1 MQRAPKVEPR
11 TQRRTP
17 QQARSRRTREQI
29 LKAAVACFEKRGYE
43 ETTTAEIA
51 RRAHIAV
58 GTLYLY
64 FTDKRSILLE
74 LLDGTVN
81 EIANYVV
88 QNLQPEAWRHADARA
103 SVRALIDAL
112 FHTRTINPG
121 LQRILW
127 ERYFKDPQ
135 FRAAVQAIE
144 HRIRAAM
151 LELFIALDAD
161 GRLRVTDLTAGAF
174 VVYSAIE
181 WTASR
186 LVLGGAGTEIESAVE
201 AASDMV
207 SRFLFRD

>member
-1 MQRAPKVEPR
+1 MQRAVKTKAV
-11 TQRRTP
+11 THLRTP

-29 LKAAVACFEKRGYE
+29 LKAAVTCFETRGYE

-51 RRAHIAV
+51 RRARIAV
-58 GTLYLY
+58 GTFYLY
-64 FTDKRSILLE
+64 FKDKRSILLE
-74 LLDGTVN
+74 LLGGTVN

-88 QNLQPEAWRHADARA
+88 QNLQPEVWQQADARV
-103 SVRALIDAL
+103 SVRNLIDAL

-144 HRIRAAM
+144 QRIRAAM
-151 LELFIALDAD
+151 LQLFTALDVD
-161 GRLRVTDLTAGAF
+161 GRLRVTDLSAAAF
-174 VVYSAIE
+174 VVYTAIE

-186 LVLGGAGTEIESAVE
+186 IVLSEGGIEIGAAVE

>member
-1 MQRAPKVEPR
+1 MRRAPKAEPR
-11 TQRRTP
+11 TRRRTP

-51 RRAHIAV
+51 RRARIAV
-58 GTLYLY
+58 GTFYLY
-64 FTDKRSILLE
+64 FTDKRAILLE
-74 LLDGTVN
+74 LLDGTIN

-103 SVRALIDAL
+103 SVRAMIDAL
-112 FHTRTINPG
+112 FHTRTIQPG

-135 FRAAVQAIE
+135 FRAAVQVIE
-144 HRIRAAM
+144 HRVRAAM
-151 LELFIALDAD
+151 LDLFAALAAES
-161 GRLRVTDLTAGAF
+161 RLRVPDLTAAAF
-174 VVYSAIE
+174 VVYTAIE

-186 LVLGGAGTEIESAVE
+186 LVLGEGGTEIEPAVE

>member
-1 MQRAPKVEPR
+1 MQRAVKTKAV
-11 TQRRTP
+11 THLRTP
-17 QQARSRRTREQI
+17 QQARSRRTRGQI
-29 LKAAVACFEKRGYE
+29 LKAAVTCFETRGYE

-51 RRAHIAV
+51 RRARIAV
-58 GTLYLY
+58 GTFYLY
-64 FTDKRSILLE
+64 FQDKRSILLE
-74 LLDGTVN
+74 LLDGTIN

-88 QNLQPEAWRHADARA
+88 QNLQPEVWQQADARV
-103 SVRALIDAL
+103 SVRNLIDAL

-144 HRIRAAM
+144 QRIRAAM
-151 LELFIALDAD
+151 LQLFTALDAD
-161 GRLRVTDLTAGAF
+161 GRLRVTDLGAAAF
-174 VVYSAIE
+174 VVYTAIE

-186 LVLGGAGTEIESAVE
+186 IVLSEGGIEIGAAVE

>member
-1 MQRAPKVEPR
+1 MQRAMKTR
-11 TQRRTP
+11 AAGRLRTP

-29 LKAAVACFEKRGYE
+29 LEAAVTCFETRGYE

-51 RRAHIAV
+51 RRARIAV
-58 GTLYLY
+58 GTFYLY
-64 FTDKRSILLE
+64 FKDKRSILLE
-74 LLDGTVN
+74 LLDGTIN

-88 QNLQPEAWRHADARA
+88 QNLQSTAWQDADARA
-103 SVRALIDAL
+103 SVRTLIDAL

-144 HRIRAAM
+144 QRVRAAM
-151 LELFIALDAD
+151 LQLFTALDAD
-161 GRLRVTDLTAGAF
+161 GRLRVIDLNAAAF
-174 VVYSAIE
+174 VVYTAIE

-186 LVLGGAGTEIESAVE
+186 IVLGEGGIAIEAAVE

-207 SRFLFRD
+207 SRFVFRD

>member
-1 MQRAPKVEPR
+1 MQRAVKTKAV
-11 TQRRTP
+11 THLRTP

-29 LKAAVACFEKRGYE
+29 LKAAVTCFETRGYE

-51 RRAHIAV
+51 RRARIAV
-58 GTLYLY
+58 GTFYLY
-64 FTDKRSILLE
+64 FQDKRSILLE
-74 LLDGTVN
+74 LLDGTIN

-88 QNLQPEAWRHADARA
+88 QNLQPEVWQQADARV
-103 SVRALIDAL
+103 SVRNLIDAL

-144 HRIRAAM
+144 QRIRAAM
-151 LELFIALDAD
+151 LQLFTALDAD
-161 GRLRVTDLTAGAF
+161 GRLRVTDLGAAAF
-174 VVYSAIE
+174 VVYTAIE

-186 LVLGGAGTEIESAVE
+186 IVLSEGGIEIGAAVE

-207 SRFLFRD
+207 SRFLLRD

>member
-1 MQRAPKVEPR
+1 MQRASRADIPTR
-11 TQRRTP
+11 RRTP

-29 LKAAVACFEKRGYE
+29 LQAAVACFEKHGYE
-43 ETTTAEIA
+43 ETTSAAIA
-51 RRAHIAV
+51 RRARIAV
-58 GTLYLY
+58 GTFYLY
-64 FTDKRSILLE
+64 FADKRAILLE
-74 LLDGTVN
+74 LLDATIN
-81 EIANYVV
+81 EIGNYVV

-103 SVRALIDAL
+103 GVRALIDAL

-135 FRAAVQAIE
+135 FRAAVQVIE
-144 HRIRAAM
+144 HRVRSAM
-151 LELFIALDAD
+151 LDLFAALAVD
-161 GRLRVTDLTAGAF
+161 GRLRITNLSAAAF

-186 LVLGGAGTEIESAVE
+186 LVLGGAGTEIEPAVE

>member
-1 MQRAPKVEPR
+1 MQRAMKTR
-11 TQRRTP
+11 AAGRLRTP

-29 LKAAVACFEKRGYE
+29 LEAAVTCFETRGYE

-51 RRAHIAV
+51 RRARIAV
-58 GTLYLY
+58 GTFYLY
-64 FTDKRSILLE
+64 FKDKRSILLE
-74 LLDGTVN
+74 LLDGTIN

-88 QNLQPEAWRHADARA
+88 QNLQSAAWQHNDARA
-103 SVRALIDAL
+103 SVRNLIDAL

-144 HRIRAAM
+144 QRVRAAM
-151 LELFIALDAD
+151 LQLFTALDAD
-161 GRLRVTDLTAGAF
+161 GRLRVIDLNAAAF
-174 VVYSAIE
+174 VVYTAIE

-186 LVLGGAGTEIESAVE
+186 IVLGEGGIAIEAAVE

-207 SRFLFRD
+207 SRFVFRD

>member
-1 MQRAPKVEPR
+1 MQRAVKPKLPTR
-11 TQRRTP
+11 LRTP

-29 LKAAVACFEKRGYE
+29 LTAAVACFETRGYE

-51 RRAHIAV
+51 RRARIAV
-58 GTLYLY
+58 GTFYLY
-64 FTDKRSILLE
+64 FKDKRSILLE
-74 LLDGTVN
+74 LLDGTIN

-88 QNLQPEAWRHADARA
+88 QNLQPDAWRHADPRA
-103 SVRALIDAL
+103 SVRSMIDAL

-151 LELFIALDAD
+151 LDLFSALEAD
-161 GRLRVTDLTAGAF
+161 GRLRITDHVAAAF

-186 LVLGGAGTEIESAVE
+186 LVLGGAGTEIGPAVE

-207 SRFLFRD
+207 SRFLFHD

>member
-1 MQRAPKVEPR
+1 MPRDVTAKAPTRV
-11 TQRRTP
+11 RTP

-29 LKAAVACFEKRGYE
+29 LKAAVASFEKRGYE
-43 ETTTAEIA
+43 QTTTAEIA
-51 RRAHIAV
+51 RQAGIAV
-58 GTLYLY
+58 GTFYGY
-64 FTDKRSILLE
+64 FKDKRAILLE
-74 LLDGTVN
+74 LLDGTIN

-88 QNLQPEAWRHADARA
+88 QNLQPDAWRHTDARA
-103 SVRALIDAL
+103 GVRALIDAL

-144 HRIRAAM
+144 HRVRSAM
-151 LELFIALDAD
+151 LDLFAALQAD
-161 GRLRVTDLTAGAF
+161 RRLRVTDLSAAAF

-186 LVLGGAGTEIESAVE
+186 LVLGGAGTAIEPAVE

>member
-1 MQRAPKVEPR
+1 MQRVQRADTPTR
-11 TQRRTP
+11 RRTP

-29 LKAAVACFEKRGYE
+29 LEAAVACFEERGYE
-43 ETTTAEIA
+43 ETTTAEIT
-51 RRAHIAV
+51 RRARIAV
-58 GTLYLY
+58 GTFYLY
-64 FTDKRSILLE
+64 FPDKRSILLE

-81 EIANYVV
+81 DIAHYVV
-88 QNLQPEAWRHADARA
+88 QNLRPEAWQHADARA

-144 HRIRAAM
+144 QRIRAAM
-151 LELFIALDAD
+151 LQLFAALNAQ
-161 GRLRVTDLTAGAF
+161 GRLRVTDLSAAAF
-174 VVYSAIE
+174 VVYTAIE

-186 LVLGGAGTEIESAVE
+186 LVLGEGGTQIEPAVE

>member
-1 MQRAPKVEPR
+1 MPSATTAKVPTR
-11 TQRRTP
+11 VRTP

-29 LKAAVACFEKRGYE
+29 LKAAVACFETRGYE

-51 RRAHIAV
+51 RRARLAV
-58 GTLYLY
+58 GTFYGY
-64 FTDKRSILLE
+64 FKDKRAILLE
-74 LLDGTVN
+74 LLDGTIN
-81 EIANYVV
+81 EIATYVV
-88 QNLQPEAWRHADARA
+88 QNLQPEAWRDADARA
-103 SVRALIDAL
+103 GVRTLIDAL

-144 HRIRAAM
+144 HRVRAAM
-151 LELFIALDAD
+151 LDLFIALQAD
-161 GRLRVTDLTAGAF
+161 GRLRVTDLSAAAF

-186 LVLGGAGTEIESAVE
+186 LVLGGAGTEIEPAVE

>member
-1 MQRAPKVEPR
+1 MQGAVKAKAARP
-11 TQRRTP
+11 QRTP

-29 LKAAVACFEKRGYE
+29 LKAAVLCFEKRGYE

-51 RRAHIAV
+51 RRAGIAV
-58 GTLYLY
+58 GTFYGY
-64 FTDKRSILLE
+64 FKDKRSILLE
-74 LLDGTVN
+74 LLDGTIN
-81 EIANYVV
+81 EIANYVI
-88 QNLQPEAWRHADARA
+88 QNLQPKAWRHADARA
-103 SVRALIDAL
+103 SVRTMIDAL

-127 ERYFKDPQ
+127 ERYFKDSQ

-151 LELFIALDAD
+151 LDLFITLKAD
-161 GRLRVTDLTAGAF
+161 GRLRVTDLSAAAF

-181 WTASR
+181 WTAAR
-186 LVLGGAGTEIESAVE
+186 LVLGGAGTEIEPAVE

>member
-1 MQRAPKVEPR
+1 MQRAVKTKAATR
-11 TQRRTP
+11 LRTP
-17 QQARSRRTREQI
+17 QQARSRLTREQI
-29 LKAAVACFEKRGYE
+29 LKAAVTCFETRGYE

-51 RRAHIAV
+51 RRARIAV
-58 GTLYLY
+58 GTFYLY
-64 FTDKRSILLE
+64 FKDKRSILLE
-74 LLDGTVN
+74 LLGGTVN

-103 SVRALIDAL
+103 GVRNLIDAL

-144 HRIRAAM
+144 LRVRAAM
-151 LELFIALDAD
+151 LQLFTVLQAD
-161 GRLRVTDLTAGAF
+161 GVLRITDMSAAAF
-174 VVYSAIE
+174 VVYSSIE

-186 LVLGGAGTEIESAVE
+186 LVLGGAGTEIEPAVE

>member
-1 MQRAPKVEPR
+1 MQRARKTDPR
-11 TQRRTP
+11 AHPRTP

-29 LKAAVACFEKRGYE
+29 LKAAVACFEQRGYQ

-51 RRAHIAV
+51 RRARIAV
-58 GTLYLY
+58 GTFYLY
-64 FTDKRSILLE
+64 FTDKRAILLE
-74 LLDGTVN
+74 LLDGTIN

-88 QNLQPEAWRHADARA
+88 QNLQPAAWRNADARA

-127 ERYFKDPQ
+127 ERYFKDAQ

-144 HRIRAAM
+144 FRVRAAM
-151 LELFIALDAD
+151 HDLFKALQAD
-161 GRLRVTDLTAGAF
+161 GQLRVTDLSAAAF

-186 LVLGGAGTEIESAVE
+186 LVLGGAGTEIEPAVE

-207 SRFLFRD
+207 SRFLFHD

>member
-1 MQRAPKVEPR
+1 MQRAPQANTPSP
-11 TQRRTP
+11 RRTP

-29 LKAAVACFEKRGYE
+29 LKAAVTCFEERGYE

-51 RRAHIAV
+51 RCAHIAV
-58 GTLYLY
+58 GTFYLY
-64 FTDKRSILLE
+64 FADKRAILLE

-88 QNLQPEAWRHADARA
+88 QNLRPEAWQHADARA

-127 ERYFKDPQ
+127 ERYFKDPR
-135 FRAAVQAIE
+135 FRAAVQVIE

-151 LELFIALDAD
+151 LELFAVLAAE
-161 GRLRVTDLTAGAF
+161 GHLRVTDLDAAAF
-174 VVYSAIE
+174 VVYTAVE

-186 LVLGGAGTEIESAVE
+186 LVLEEGDIQIEPVVE

>member
-1 MQRAPKVEPR
+1 MQRAPKAEPH
-11 TQRRTP
+11 THRRTP

-29 LKAAVACFEKRGYE
+29 LKAAVACFEQRGYE

-51 RRAHIAV
+51 RRARIAV
-58 GTLYLY
+58 GTFYLY
-64 FTDKRSILLE
+64 FTDQRAILLE
-74 LLDGTVN
+74 LLDGTIN

-88 QNLQPEAWRHADARA
+88 QNLQPDAWRHADPRA
-103 SVRALIDAL
+103 SVRRLIDAL
-112 FHTRTINPG
+112 FHARTINPG

-127 ERYFKDPQ
+127 ERYFKDPR
-135 FRAAVQAIE
+135 FRAAVQVIE

-151 LELFIALDAD
+151 LELFAALDAE
-161 GRLRVTDLTAGAF
+161 GRLRVTDLGAAAF
-174 VVYSAIE
+174 MVYTAIE

-186 LVLGGAGTEIESAVE
+186 LVLGEGGTEIAPAVE

>member
-1 MQRAPKVEPR
+1 M
-11 TQRRTP
+11 
-17 QQARSRRTREQI
+17 
-29 LKAAVACFEKRGYE
+29 KAAVACFEERGYE

-51 RRAHIAV
+51 RRARIAV
-58 GTLYLY
+58 GTFYLY
-64 FTDKRSILLE
+64 FPDKRAILLE

-81 EIANYVV
+81 DIAHYVV
-88 QNLQPEAWRHADARA
+88 QNLRPEAWQHAADARA

-144 HRIRAAM
+144 QRIRAAM
-151 LELFIALDAD
+151 LQLFAALNAQ
-161 GRLRVTDLTAGAF
+161 GRVRVTDLSAAAF
-174 VVYSAIE
+174 VVYTAIE

-186 LVLGGAGTEIESAVE
+186 LVLGEGGTQIEPAVE